1 MTEQELIDYAD
12 GILMAVNQSTLTG
25 TEQRLLWLK
34 PHQTE
39 QEIFDSLACILNR
52 RGAQGD
58 AVERLKSYAS
68 LSGVYVGVE
77 KSAVNNVFLGSV
89 L

>member
-12 GILMAVNQSTLTG
+12 GILTAINQSTLTG

-39 QEIFDSLACILNR
+39 QEIYDSLAWFLNK

-58 AVERLKSYAS
+58 AVERLKAYAS
-68 LSGVYVGVE
+68 LSGVYVNVNKKAE
-77 KSAVNNVFLGSV
+77 NNVFLGSV

>member
-12 GILMAVNQSTLTG
+12 GILTAINQSTLTG

-34 PHQTE
+34 PHANE
-39 QEIFDSLACILNR
+39 QEIYDSLAWLLNK
-52 RGAQGD
+52 RGGQGD
-58 AVERLKSYAS
+58 AVARLKAYGT
-68 LSGVYVGVE
+68 LSGVYVNVNKSVE
-77 KSAVNNVFLGSV
+77 NNVFLGSV